1 MIPRAVLQMAL
12 LLLAYF
18 PLAAQDAAPS
28 LGFAP
33 AADPQTSSAKA
44 ANAARE
50 DERYNDGTDY
60 LDDGKWSQAAEA
72 FGEIAAMKGQRAD
85 AALYWKAYAL
95 NKMGRRNDAF
105 ATISELRRA
114 YPRSNWVKE
123 AGALELEMK
132 AAQGKVNP
140 DSQSDEELKLIAIQ
154 SLMNSDEA
162 RAVPML
168 QRILDSPT
176 NSPRVKDKALFVLA
190 QSDSPQAQQA
200 VVSIARQQSHP
211 ELQLKAIQ
219 YLGIQDSANNR
230 QMLEQIYKSSTDA
243 RIKRAVLQAFITC
256 DAEQSTLAVIRTE
269 ADPGLRRHA
278 IHNLGA
284 MGASAQLR
292 QLYQSST
299 SVEDKEAVLE
309 ALGIAGDVNILAE
322 IARAP
327 GDAKLR
333 QRAIHGLGIS
343 GGRGALDTLVAI
355 YQNDKDSEV
364 RNAAI
369 EGLFIQDA
377 GRELVQLARK
387 ETDPKMRRM
396 LVEKL
401 SVMDSKEAHDYML
414 EILNK

>member
-1 MIPRAVLQMAL
+1 MIPKAVLRLAL
-12 LLLAYF
+12 LLLAYI
-18 PLAAQDAAPS
+18 PIAAQDPVPS

-33 AADPQTSSAKA
+33 AADPQASSRA
-44 ANAARE
+44 ADAARE
-50 DERYNDGTDY
+50 DERYDAGTEY
-60 LDDGKWSQAAEA
+60 LDDGKWSQAADT
-72 FGEIAAMKGQRAD
+72 FGGVAAMKGQRAD

-95 NKMGRRNDAF
+95 NKMGRRNDAL
-105 ATISELRRA
+105 ATINELRRA

-132 AAQGKVNP
+132 SAQGKVNP

-190 QSDSPQAQQA
+190 QSDSPQALQA
-200 VVSIARQQSHP
+200 VVSVARQQSHP

-219 YLGIQDSANNR
+219 YLGIQDGDKNR
-230 QMLEQIYKSSTDA
+230 QMLEQIYKTSPDA
-243 RIKRAVLQAFITC
+243 RVKRAVLQAFITC
-256 DAEQSTLAVIRTE
+256 DAEQSTLAVIRGE
-269 ADPGLRRHA
+269 GDPDLRRQA

-284 MGASAQLR
+284 MGATAQLR
-292 QLYQSST
+292 QLYQTST

-309 ALGIAGDVNILAE
+309 SLGIAGDVNTLAE

-327 GDAKLR
+327 GDPKLR
-333 QRAIHGLGIS
+333 RRAIHGLGIS
-343 GGRGALDTLVAI
+343 GGRGALDALVAI
-355 YQNDKDSEV
+355 YSSDKDSEV

-401 SVMDSKEAHDYML
+401 SVMDSKEAQDYML
-414 EILNK
+414 ELLNK